1 MMDLKI
7 TGIHSNKNRSGK
19 VVAKLFLL
27 MVGMGL
33 FSQIVAS
40 YLLTVVLGFFPEVAE
55 QYANNISNLLKI
67 SPGILFSV
75 CIIAPAIEETIF
87 RLLIMG
93 VATKFL
99 GYIAGNIVQAVLFG
113 IYHGNMVQGIY
124 AFILGL
130 FIGYLLHITG
140 SILYTVAF
148 HMGINFSGMFIDK
161 LIPEETPEAIK
172 FLAFVIA
179 VAVVVA
185 AVWRAVKVAE

>member
-1 MMDLKI
+1 MNLSI
-7 TGIHSNKNRSGK
+7 TGIKSNKNRSGK
-19 VVAKLFLL
+19 VVVKLFFL
-27 MVGMGL
+27 MVGIGI
-33 FSQIVAS
+33 FSQVVAS

-55 QYANNISNLLKI
+55 QYANNIDALLKI
-67 SPGILFSV
+67 SLGTLFMV
-75 CIIAPAIEETIF
+75 CVIAPIIEETIF

-99 GYIAGNIVQAVLFG
+99 GYIVGNIVQAVLFG
-113 IYHGNMVQGIY
+113 IYHGNLVQGIY

-161 LIPEETPEAIK
+161 LIPEETPEAIT
-172 FLAFVIA
+172 FVAFVIA

-185 AVWRAVKVAE
+185 GVWRAVKVAE